1 MKILCKIYI
10 CRRSI
15 AATSVSVLLLSAC
28 ASGYLAP
35 GNAKLPSDRLSVSS
49 APDAAVLQLA
59 APLARADVININDPA
74 PCERTLLGELVADYA
89 RTPVQ
94 AVAPAGLRVKPG
106 RPVNLHL
113 MSQVGGMAC
122 GAARTFVLEAR
133 QTYTVSPV
141 IRQGVPIAQAC
152 DLRVVRADTLEELPP
167 STEPVPTDPSCRR

>member
-1 MKILCKIYI
+1 MLLEL
-10 CRRSI
+10 SI
-15 AATSVSVLLLSAC
+15 RIRYLGFAGVGAFLLSAC

-35 GNAKLPSDRLSVSS
+35 GNAKLPPDRLSVSF

-133 QTYTVSPV
+133 QTYTVSPA

-152 DLRVVRADTLEELPP
+152 DLRVVRADTLAELPP
-167 STEPVPTDPSCRR
+167 STEPVPTDPSCRQ